1 MLLDMHVMAADADAD
16 KIVENAKKAGLDGI
30 CLVGLDELPA
40 ADLVDKVRKGGVK
53 VFTGVEASLEKG
65 RTLLFPGEEGTDWA
79 QFRNAL
85 PEGGDLVAHAR
96 NAGFA
101 VAACHPYHK
110 ESPAAMG
117 DWLFQFVGFHAV
129 VVVTAGSP
137 RAANDMAAD
146 ALEGVGAAAAAGSAA
161 PEPSGKVATLF
172 VADIETQ
179 TQLVEEMKAG
189 DFWAATFGAE
199 ERWSVFEKRVVD
211 DDRRRGGRGRF
222 GSRDRGRGRD
232 RDRGRGRDR
241 DRGRGRD
248 RNRGGNRGRRDGRTG
263 NR

>member
-1 MLLDMHVMAADADAD
+1 VLLDMHVMAADADAD
-16 KIVENAKKAGLDGI
+16 KIVENAKEAGLDGL
-30 CLVGLDELPA
+30 CLVGLDQLPA
-40 ADLVDKVRKGGVK
+40 DDLVAKVRESGLK
-53 VFTGVEASLEKG
+53 VFPGVEASLEKG
-65 RTLLFPGEEGTDWA
+65 RVLLFPGDEGTDWGE
-79 QFRNAL
+79 FMGAL
-85 PEGGDLVAHAR
+85 SEGGDLVAHAR
-96 NAGFA
+96 SAGFA

-129 VVVTAGSP
+129 IVVTGDSP

-146 ALEGVGAAAAAGSAA
+146 TLEGVGAAAAAGSAA
-161 PEPSGKVATLF
+161 ALPSGKVATLF
-172 VADIETQ
+172 VADIENQ
-179 TQLVEEMKAG
+179 TQFVEEMKAG
-189 DFWAATFGAE
+189 DFWAATFGEE
-199 ERWSVFEKRVVD
+199 ERWSVFEKRSED
-211 DDRRRGGRGRF
+211 GDRDRGGRGRF

-248 RNRGGNRGRRDGRTG
+248 RDRGGNRGKRDGRRG